1 MGSSWYHLLG
11 NDYVRLLILDLV
23 FTFLCAAWHSE
34 KALSLLGI
42 ASAESDTFSRLSD
55 LAAFVVML
63 SLAVR
68 FK

>member
-23 FTFLCAAWHSE
+23 FTFYV
-34 KALSLLGI
+34 LLGI
-42 ASAESDTFSRLSD
+42 RKKHFPYWALLVPSLTLFSRLSD